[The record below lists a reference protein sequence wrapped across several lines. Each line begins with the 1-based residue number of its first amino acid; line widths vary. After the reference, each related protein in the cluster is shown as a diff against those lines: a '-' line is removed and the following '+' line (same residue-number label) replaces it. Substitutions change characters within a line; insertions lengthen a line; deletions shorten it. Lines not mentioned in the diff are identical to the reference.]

1 MTEEVQALAEVDSAP
16 TMDVTATPE
25 VAESTP
31 EVAENQV
38 DQVEEKKY
46 SQAEIDAM
54 IGKRL
59 AREQRKWEREQ
70 ANRSAET
77 QIVKAA
83 PTASV
88 DQFESPE
95 AYAEAMAYQKA
106 EELIAKREAAKQ
118 QSAVLESYQE
128 REEAARDK
136 YDDFE
141 QVAYNPK
148 LPITNVMAETIQSSD
163 IGPELAYYLGSNPKE
178 ADRISRM
185 TPLGQAKEIGKIEA
199 KLASAPPIKKTTSA
213 PAAFNFSKSASRVRG
228 YLVKSS
234 FAPNCNG
241 FTKMLT
247 TTHAFLVFASS
258 TSWMWPACKL
268 PMVGTKPMR
277 LPALRSMASA
287 SSSMRSASSLCPR

>member
-16 TMDVTATPE
+16 TTDVTATPE

-38 DQVEEKKY
+38 EQATEEKKY

-106 EELIAKREAAKQ
+106 EELLAKREAAKQ

-185 TPLGQAKEIGKIEA
+185 TPLSQAKEIGRIEA

-213 PAAFNFSKSASRVRG
+213 PAPISPVTA
-228 YLVKSS
+228 
-234 FAPNCNG
+234 
-241 FTKMLT
+241 
-247 TTHAFLVFASS
+247 
-258 TSWMWPACKL
+258 
-268 PMVGTKPMR
+268 
-277 LPALRSMASA
+277 
-287 SSSMRSASSLCPR
+287 RSAGAATLDTTDPRSIKSMTASQWIEAERARQIKKLQAQNR

>member
-16 TMDVTATPE
+16 TTDVTATPE

-31 EVAENQV
+31 EVAENQT
-38 DQVEEKKY
+38 DTPDEKKY

-70 ANRSAET
+70 SQRQSEQQT
-77 QIVKAA
+77 LKAA

-95 AYAEAMAYQKA
+95 AYAEALAYQKA

-128 REEAARDK
+128 REEVARDK
-136 YDDFE
+136 YDDFQ
-141 QVAYNPK
+141 QVAYNPN

-185 TPLGQAKEIGKIEA
+185 TPLSQAKEIGRIEA
-199 KLASAPPIKKTTSA
+199 KLAADPPVKRTTSA
-213 PAAFNFSKSASRVRG
+213 PAPISPVTAR
-228 YLVKSS
+228 SS
-234 FAPNCNG
+234 GAPAYDTTDPRS
-241 FTKMLT
+241 TKTMT
-247 TTHAFLVFASS
+247 DSQWIEAERARQ
-258 TSWMWPACKL
+258 MKKL
-268 PMVGTKPMR
+268 QAQMTR
-277 LPALRSMASA
+277 
-287 SSSMRSASSLCPR
+287 